1 MPRRSTVL
9 LIVALWSLSLSAP
22 VRAATSGADVSVTAS
37 ASADPVLRGRDFA
50 YTIVV
55 ADTGPLDAT
64 SVSVVATLPA
74 EVSLVDAAG
83 CGVSEA
89 TVTCSWATIVAGQSG
104 SRTLGVHADA
114 HGTATLGVSVS
125 AAESDPDASNDAA
138 TETTVILG
146 PTDCTVRDDAET
158 GLVIGTPGTDVLC
171 GLAGDDLIEAVGG
184 DDLVVGGPG
193 NDIVA
198 YPNATVPVAI
208 NLTTRRAR
216 IGGAR
221 ADLLSVEGAFG
232 GHKADVLVG
241 NGAPN
246 LLGGLGGNDLIDGRG
261 GADTADYHFCLG
273 SGCRLRGVSVDLA
286 AGVAT
291 GSGVGT
297 DTLRGSRTSTAR
309 AEGPTVCWATRRRTS
324 CGATADTTGSWG
336 AAEAT
341 CCGACS
347 TATGSREVRVWT
359 SWTAV
364 SATTAARAVR
374 GSTCSCLAPE
384 GTAAR
389 YGWMP

>member
-297 DTLRGSRTSTAR
+297 DTLRGI
-309 AEGPTVCWATRRRTS
+309 ENVN
-324 CGATADTTGSWG
+324 GSSGGSDRLLGDAKTNVLWG
-336 AAEAT
+336 Y
-341 CCGACS
+341 G
-347 TATGSREVRVWT
+347 GHDRLMGR
-359 SWTAV
+359 
-364 SATTAARAVR
+364 R
-374 GSTCSCLAPE
+374 GSDVLWGMLDGDRLEGGPGVDFLDGGLGHDRCAGGPGIDVLVSCP
-384 GTAAR
+384 
-389 YGWMP
+389 